1 MTTETKAP
9 FFSFPHPM
17 NGNVARAVALGVV
30 VMAAL
35 VIASTVVDIDFRWL
49 LFPLAYGFIARVAAG
64 PRLSPLA
71 LLVTK
76 IIVPKFKLPY
86 EPVPGPPKRFAATM
100 GIGFSVTAL
109 ILEFGFGYT
118 VAANI
123 ALGMLIFAAGLEAFL
138 GFCLGC
144 QIFAI
149 LMRVGVISEEICE
162 DCSDWGRRAI
172 RLKKEAAERE
182 AAEALAAQAVS

>member
-1 MTTETKAP
+1 
-9 FFSFPHPM
+9 M
-17 NGNVARAVALGVV
+17 NGNVARLVAVGVV
-30 VMAAL
+30 VMASL
-35 VIASTVVDIDFRWL
+35 VIVFDYTWL
-49 LFPLAYGFIARVAAG
+49 MVPLAYGFIVRVAAG

-76 IIVPKFKLPY
+76 VIVPKFKLPY

-100 GIGFSVTAL
+100 GIGFTVTAL

-118 VAANI
+118 VAAYI
-123 ALGMLIFAAGLEAFL
+123 ALGMLIFAAGLETVF

-144 QIFAI
+144 RIFAI
-149 LMRVGVISEEICE
+149 LMKTGIIPEDVCE
-162 DCSDWGRRAI
+162 DCADWPRRSI

-182 AAEALAAQAVS
+182 AREP

>member
-30 VMAAL
+30 VMATL

-71 LLVTK
+71 LLVT
-76 IIVPKFKLPY
+76 KFKLPY

-149 LMRVGVISEEICE
+149 LMRIGVISEETCE

-172 RLKKEAAERE
+172 RLKKEAAERD
-182 AAEALAAQAVS
+182 AAEALEAQAIS

>member
-17 NGNVARAVALGVV
+17 NGNVARPVAVGVV
-30 VMAAL
+30 VMASL
-35 VIASTVVDIDFRWL
+35 VIAFDYTWL
-49 LFPLAYGFIARVAAG
+49 MVPLAYGFIVRVAAG

-76 IIVPKFKLPY
+76 VIVPKFKLPY

-100 GIGFSVTAL
+100 GIGFTVTAL

-118 VAANI
+118 VAAYI
-123 ALGMLIFAAGLEAFL
+123 ALGMLIFAAGLEAVF

-144 QIFAI
+144 RIFAI
-149 LMRVGVISEEICE
+149 LMKTGIIPEDVCE
-162 DCSDWGRRAI
+162 DCADWPRRAT

-182 AAEALAAQAVS
+182 EREPQAAG

>member
-17 NGNVARAVALGVV
+17 NGNVARSVAVGVV
-30 VMAAL
+30 VMASL
-35 VIASTVVDIDFRWL
+35 VIAFDYTWL
-49 LFPLAYGFIARVAAG
+49 MFPLAYGFIVRVAAG

-71 LLVTK
+71 LFVTK

-100 GIGFSVTAL
+100 GIGFTVTAL

-118 VAANI
+118 VAAYI
-123 ALGMLIFAAGLEAFL
+123 ALGMLIFAAGLEAVF
-138 GFCLGC
+138 GFCMGC
-144 QIFAI
+144 QIFEI
-149 LMRVGVISEEICE
+149 LMKTGIIPEDVCE
-162 DCSDWGRRAI
+162 DCADWGRRAT
-172 RLKKEAAERE
+172 RLKKEAVERE
-182 AAEALAAQAVS
+182 AQEAQAAG

>member
-1 MTTETKAP
+1 MTTEIQAP

-17 NGNVARAVALGVV
+17 NGNVARSVAFGVV
-30 VMAAL
+30 VMASL
-35 VIASTVVDIDFRWL
+35 VIALDFTWL
-49 LFPLAYGFIARVAAG
+49 MFPLAYGFIARVLAG

-76 IIVPKFKLPY
+76 TIVPKFKLPY
-86 EPVPGPPKRFAATM
+86 EPVPGPPKRFAAAM
-100 GIGFSVTAL
+100 GVGFTVTAL

-118 VAANI
+118 VAAYI

-138 GFCLGC
+138 GLCLGC

-149 LMRVGVISEEICE
+149 LMKTGMIPE
-162 DCSDWGRRAI
+162 DVCADCADWSRRAT

-182 AAEALAAQAVS
+182 ALEAQAAG

>member
-1 MTTETKAP
+1 
-9 FFSFPHPM
+9 M
-17 NGNVARAVALGVV
+17 NGNVARSVAFGVV
-30 VMAAL
+30 VMAVL
-35 VIASTVVDIDFRWL
+35 VVAVDFTWL
-49 LFPLAYGFIARVAAG
+49 LFPLAYGFIARFFAG

-86 EPVPGPPKRFAATM
+86 EPVPGPPKRFAAAL
-100 GIGFSVTAL
+100 GIGFTVTAL

-118 VAANI
+118 LAANI
-123 ALGMLIFAAGLEAFL
+123 TLGMLIFAAGLEALL

-149 LMRVGVISEEICE
+149 LMRIGVISEETCE
-162 DCSDWGRRAI
+162 ECSDWARRAI
-172 RLKKEAAERE
+172 RLKKEAAERD
-182 AAEALAAQAVS
+182 ALEAQAAG